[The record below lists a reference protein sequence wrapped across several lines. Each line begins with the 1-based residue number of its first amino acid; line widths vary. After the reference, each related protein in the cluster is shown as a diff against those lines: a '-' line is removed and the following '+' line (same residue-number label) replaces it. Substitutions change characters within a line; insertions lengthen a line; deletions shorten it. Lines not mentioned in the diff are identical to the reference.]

1 MFHKIHFYL
10 LRWSQNQDEVKNS
23 KERAKLRMRLRST
36 QAKLDAYR
44 ERYKEAIDEQEFMN
58 KKFEEASN
66 KLKDRLAAYGI
77 EVLNLK
83 KQLAAATI
91 QWSNCICVCRLLAGN
106 IEGRN
111 YRNL

>member
-1 MFHKIHFYL
+1 
-10 LRWSQNQDEVKNS
+10 
-23 KERAKLRMRLRST
+23 MRLRST

-91 QWSNCICVCRLLAGN
+91 Q
-106 IEGRN
+106 
-111 YRNL
+111 